1 MDEEIDLP
9 FLAFNANDTKFL
21 RKAFTTLS
29 KTTQTKIFFEMI
41 IITYRRYNTTMY
53 LPSNSWW
60 CVFLHQQFTV
70 DGPHVKMSTCTS
82 YDISLCVSVSK
93 KKTISEKHY
102 TTLFHFLHSFMVC
115 MCCIKKTV
123 RRDHKRGKE
132 VLVHLLWMNFHQCYY
147 CERKS
152 RLFLMHFNQV
162 YQTEL
167 LSLQIKDQNL

>member
-1 MDEEIDLP
+1 
-9 FLAFNANDTKFL
+9 
-21 RKAFTTLS
+21 
-29 KTTQTKIFFEMI
+29 MI

-82 YDISLCVSVSK
+82 YDISLCVSVWK
-93 KKTISEKHY
+93 KNNIRKTLHY
-102 TTLFHFLHSFMVC
+102 TFSFSSFVYGLYVLYQ
-115 MCCIKKTV
+115 KTD

-162 YQTEL
+162 YQIEL
-167 LSLQIKDQNL
+167 LSLQIKDQNLRIFGMNYYII